1 MRSIPFDG
9 GSDWRDGGAAV
20 GGGGGGGRIAFGD
33 PGLPIGNEDMRRPC
47 GSNDGSS
54 APKYEVRLFGGAL
67 MPAGESV

>member
-1 MRSIPFDG
+1 M
-9 GSDWRDGGAAV
+9 